1 MTKRTELE
9 HRRRE
14 LQAAVFARIANRAL
28 SRRTSGLDRVAKG
41 LLTRQLGGAAL
52 GDDPELEHLHDHE
65 ELW

>member
-28 SRRTSGLDRVAKG
+28 SRRTSGFDRVAKG
-41 LLTRQLGGAAL
+41 LLTRQLGGAGMAA
-52 GDDPELEHLHDHE
+52 DPELDHGPE
-65 ELW
+65 DPAPW